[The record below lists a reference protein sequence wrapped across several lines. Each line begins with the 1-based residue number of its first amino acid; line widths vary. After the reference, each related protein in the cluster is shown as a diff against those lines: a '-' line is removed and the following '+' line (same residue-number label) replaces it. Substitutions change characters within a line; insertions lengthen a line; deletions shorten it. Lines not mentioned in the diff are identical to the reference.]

1 MVLTGSGCEEK
12 VGAALVGS
20 DPRAIHAHFCGGLV
34 YVSETSC
41 AAARAVWALSQIFD
55 HIELCRLEVG
65 RVSGAHFNFEF
76 DVLGAAR
83 GLGGGDGDLTLR
95 GGLAKANVAQRI
107 TTRAT
112 FMASLPLGLR
122 CWSGPVRRFSADGP
136 KSPAR
141 AQAN

>member
-55 HIELCRLEVG
+55 HIDQSFAGLEVG
-65 RVSGAHFNFEF
+65 RVSGAHFN
-76 DVLGAAR
+76 VWRKRMSRKG
-83 GLGGGDGDLTLR
+83 
-95 GGLAKANVAQRI
+95 
-107 TTRAT
+107 
-112 FMASLPLGLR
+112 
-122 CWSGPVRRFSADGP
+122 
-136 KSPAR
+136 
-141 AQAN
+141 